1 MIAAETDGLTV
12 RFIGADEP
20 APWDLLLLA
29 DPARERVQAY
39 LAQGR
44 CYLAFLETELVGEFV
59 LLHTASPGLSSRGG
73 TWELTNI
80 AVAPRYQG
88 QGWGKKLVQAAIA
101 QARELGAAVIEV
113 GTGNSSLSQ
122 LALYQKCGF
131 RIVGVE
137 RNFFTHGLYD
147 GEIVENGIRCLD
159 MIRLA
164 LTL

>member
-1 MIAAETDGLTV
+1 MRPL
-12 RFIGADEP
+12 GAGEP

-29 DPARERVQAY
+29 DPSREAVQAY
-39 LAQGR
+39 VVQGQ

-59 LLHTASPGLSSRGG
+59 LLRTGLTDPPSGEG
-73 TWELTNI
+73 TWELMNVAI
-80 AVAPRYQG
+80 APRYQG

-101 QARELGAAVIEV
+101 QARELGATAIEV

-137 RNFFTHGLYD
+137 RDFFTHGLYD
-147 GEIVENGIRCLD
+147 EEIDRA
-159 MIRLA
+159 A
-164 LTL
+164 LPGLELLGVPRPRQRQATA